1 MNVHRSEDQDSHG
14 DGSMGRAIQG
24 ARGEEKGKGRVYC
37 TYSG

>member
-24 ARGEEKGKGRVYC
+24 ARGKEKGKREGTLYN
-37 TYSG
+37 SG